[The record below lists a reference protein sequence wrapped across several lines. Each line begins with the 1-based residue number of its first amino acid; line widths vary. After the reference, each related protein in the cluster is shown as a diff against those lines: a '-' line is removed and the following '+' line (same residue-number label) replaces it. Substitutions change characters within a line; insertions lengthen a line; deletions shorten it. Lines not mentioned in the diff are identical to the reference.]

1 MRNLVAAEVAKLR
14 TTRMVYGLLATAVA
28 LTVVSVVASILTAG
42 RAEGTFAL
50 DTPEGV
56 RNVLGAGGATT
67 VLVLVLGILAM
78 AGEFRHGT
86 ITPTLL
92 AAPRRGQVV
101 AAKMATYALVGL
113 AFSAAAFA
121 VTLAVALPW
130 LAAKDVEVALFDR
143 EVGLVAAGLLLGS
156 ALYGV
161 LGVSVGSLI
170 RNPATAVAIALVWS
184 FVVEAILV
192 GLLPEVGRWLPG
204 GAGQGLARTSTTA
217 GDLLPMWGAGLLLAA
232 YGVAFALAGSRFVVR
247 RDIT

>member
-1 MRNLVAAEVAKLR
+1 VAAEVAKLR
-14 TTRMVYGLLATAVA
+14 TTRMLYALLATTMA

-42 RAEGTFAL
+42 RAEGTFGL

-56 RNVLGAGGATT
+56 RNVLGAGGVSTT
-67 VLVLVLGILAM
+67 VVLVLGILAM

-86 ITPTLL
+86 ITATLL
-92 AAPRRGQVV
+92 AAPKRGQVV

-113 AFSAAAFA
+113 AFSA
-121 VTLAVALPW
+121 VSSVITLAVALPW
-130 LAAKDVEVALFDR
+130 LAAKNVEVSLFDR
-143 EVGLVAAGLLLGS
+143 EVVLVAIGLLLGT
-156 ALYGV
+156 ALYGL

-170 RNPATAVAIALVWS
+170 RNPAAAVGIALVWS
-184 FVVEAILV
+184 FVIEAILV

-217 GDLLPMWGAGLLLAA
+217 GELLPMLGGGLLLAA
-232 YGVAFALAGSRFVVR
+232 YGLVFALVGSRFVVR

>member
-14 TTRMVYGLLATAVA
+14 TTRMLYSLLATTLA
-28 LTVVSVVASILTAG
+28 LTVLSVVASILTAG

-56 RNVLGAGGATT
+56 RNVLGAGWPSTT
-67 VLVLVLGILAM
+67 VVLVLGILAM

-92 AAPRRGQVV
+92 VAPKRGRVV
-101 AAKMATYALVGL
+101 AAKMATYALAGL
-113 AFSAAAFA
+113 AFSALASAL
-121 VTLAVALPW
+121 TLAIALPW
-130 LAAKDVEVALFDR
+130 LAAKDVDVSLFDR
-143 EVGLVAAGLLLGS
+143 EVGLVVAGLLLAT
-156 ALYGV
+156 ALYGL

-170 RNPATAVAIALVWS
+170 RNPAAAVGIALVWS
-184 FVVEAILV
+184 FVLEALLV

-204 GAGQGLARTSTTA
+204 GAGQGLARSSTTA
-217 GDLLPMWGAGLLLAA
+217 GELLPMWGGGLVLAG
-232 YGVAFALAGSRFVVR
+232 YGVLFALVGSRFVVR